1 MQLILNTYG
10 AFLHRRGELFQVKID
25 DDISEVSARKV
36 RSILISTAASLTTDA
51 VQLAIENNIDIIFLD
66 KYGNPY
72 GRVWHSKMGSTA
84 KIRRRQLEVAE
95 KPLGLNIALGWVRK
109 KFDNQIDLLER
120 MRKRRTR
127 LSAELTEGITQLS
140 KQRKQLEGLKGNINE
155 RRNKILGIEGNT
167 GRIYWNTVSL
177 LLAEKYRFSGRSRNP
192 AKDEFNCLLNYAYGV
207 LYGTVE
213 RSCILAG
220 LDPFVG
226 FIHTDNYNKKS
237 LVFDLIENYRIWAD
251 ESVIGLFASRK
262 VKQDM
267 FDRLENGMT
276 LNKEGKAVLMGNFAE
291 FLSQRIRHQG
301 RNIKRQ
307 NSVQLDCHA
316 LANKLIKDL
325 HG

>member
-10 AFLHRRGELFQVKID
+10 AFLRRRGELFQVKID
-25 DDISEVSARKV
+25 DEVSEVSARKV

-84 KIRRRQLEVAE
+84 KIRRRQLEAAE
-95 KPLGLNIALGWVRK
+95 QQLGLNMALVWVRK
-109 KFDNQIDLLER
+109 KFDNQIDLFEA

-127 LSAELTEGITQLS
+127 LSAELTDGITQLS
-140 KQRKQLEGLKGNINE
+140 QLRQQLEGLKGNLDG
-155 RRNKILGIEGNT
+155 RRNKILGIEGNA
-167 GRIYWNTVSL
+167 GRVYWNTISL
-177 LLAEKYRFSGRSRNP
+177 ILPEKYRFTGRSRNP

-237 LVFDLIENYRIWAD
+237 LVFDLIENYRVWAD

-267 FDRLENGMT
+267 FDKLENGMT
-276 LNKEGKAVLMGNFAE
+276 LNQEGKAVLMGNFAE
-291 FLSQRIRHQG
+291 FLSQSIRHRG
-301 RNIKRQ
+301 RNIKRRD
-307 NSVQLDCHA
+307 SVQLDCHA
-316 LANKLIKDL
+316 FANKLIKE
-325 HG
+325 

>member
-1 MQLILNTYG
+1 MQLIINTFG
-10 AFLHRRGELFQVKID
+10 AYLRRRGELFQVKVD
-25 DDISEVSARKV
+25 NAVSEVSARRV
-36 RSILISTAASLTTDA
+36 RSILIATAASMSTDA

-66 KYGNPY
+66 KHGNPY

-84 KIRRRQLEVAE
+84 QIRRKQLEAAE
-95 KPLGLNIALGWVRK
+95 QQLGLDIALGWVRK
-109 KFDNQIDLLER
+109 KFDNQVDLLER

-127 LSAELTEGITQLS
+127 LSAELTDGITQL
-140 KQRKQLEGLKGNINE
+140 KRLRQQLEGFKGSLDD
-155 RRNKILGIEGNT
+155 RRNSILGIEGNA
-167 GRIYWNTVSL
+167 GRVYWNTVSL
-177 LLAEKYRFSGRSRNP
+177 LLPEKFRFSGRSRNP

-237 LVFDLIENYRIWAD
+237 LVFDLIEAYRIWAD

-267 FDRLENGMT
+267 FDRFENGMT
-276 LNKEGKAVLMGNFAE
+276 LNQEGKAVLMANFSD
-291 FLSQRIRHQG
+291 FLSQSIRHRG
-301 RNIKRQ
+301 RNIKRRD
-307 NSVQLDCHA
+307 SVQFDCHA
-316 LANKLIKDL
+316 LAKKLIKP
-325 HG
+325 

>member
-10 AFLHRRGELFQVKID
+10 AFLRRRGELFQVKVD
-25 DDISEVSARKV
+25 DEVSEVSARKV
-36 RSILISTAASLTTDA
+36 RSILISTSASLTTDA

-72 GRVWHSKMGSTA
+72 GRVWHAKMGSTA
-84 KIRRRQLEVAE
+84 KIRRKQLEAAE
-95 KPLGLNIALGWVRK
+95 QQIGLNVALAWVRK
-109 KFDNQIDLLER
+109 KFDNQVDLLER

-127 LSAELTEGITQLS
+127 LSTELTDGITQLS
-140 KQRKQLEGLKGNINE
+140 KQRQQLDGLKGNLGE
-155 RRNKILGIEGNT
+155 RRNRILGIEGNA
-167 GRIYWNTVSL
+167 GRMYWNTVSL
-177 LLAEKYRFSGRSRNP
+177 LLPEKYRFSGRSRNP

-237 LVFDLIENYRIWAD
+237 LVFDLIENYRVWAD
-251 ESVIGLFASRK
+251 EAVIGLFASRK

-267 FDRLENGMT
+267 FDKLENGMT
-276 LNKEGKAVLMGNFAE
+276 LNQEGKAVLMGNFAE
-291 FLSQRIRHQG
+291 FLAQSIRHRG
-301 RNIKRQ
+301 RNIKRRD
-307 NSVQLDCHA
+307 SVQLDCHA
-316 LANKLIKDL
+316 LANKLIKE
-325 HG
+325 

>member
-1 MQLILNTYG
+1 MQLIINTYG
-10 AFLHRRGELFQVKID
+10 AYLRRRGELFQVKVD
-25 DDISEVSARKV
+25 DGVSEVSARKV
-36 RSILISTAASLTTDA
+36 RSILIATAASISTDA

-84 KIRRRQLEVAE
+84 QIRRRQLEAAE
-95 KPLGLNIALGWVRK
+95 QQLGFNMALGWVRK
-109 KFDNQIDLLER
+109 KFDNQIELLER

-127 LSAELTEGITQLS
+127 LSSEITDGIAQLTRLRQ
-140 KQRKQLEGLKGNINE
+140 QLEGLKGSLTD
-155 RRNKILGIEGNT
+155 RRNTILGVEGNA
-167 GRIYWNTVSL
+167 GRVYWKTVSL
-177 LLAEKYRFSGRSRNP
+177 LLPEKYQFIGRSRNP
-192 AKDEFNCLLNYAYGV
+192 ARDEFNCLLNYAYGV

-251 ESVIGLFASRK
+251 ESVIALFAGRK

-267 FDRLENGMT
+267 FDKLENGMT
-276 LNKEGKAVLMGNFAE
+276 LNQDGKAVLMGRFSD
-291 FLSQRIRHQG
+291 FLAQSIRHRG
-301 RNIKRQ
+301 RNIKRRD
-307 NSVQLDCHA
+307 SVQLDCHA
-316 LANKLIKDL
+316 LANKLIKE
-325 HG
+325 